1 MNDVIAL
8 NPLDILNIT
17 VSNPFEESFNGSPLD
32 FDIGT
37 SSIYL
42 DGNWA
47 NNPGY
52 RPAQD
57 SKAIVK
63 YDKWRNI
70 DDWWIVGTD
79 YFVKT
84 HKEFFGGIEQRIIDT
99 FDSNDIATVK
109 IKTKSARNGRWGL
122 REYVFPNIG
131 VPIVTTNGH
140 ETSISLRIIA
150 WSGLDGKTA
159 NNYLL
164 GAFDGYCT
172 NGQVFTKAA
181 DKDAAVVKK
190 YKRNTKG
197 FDNDLFSVTL
207 VDAAEIFYSKSRE
220 YEQYAKQSLPSYR
233 GMDFIESLGLS
244 KNKEEGLMILYDG
257 EIAVRG
263 ENVFALHSTFTNYS
277 SHVNKDLFRTRETGA
292 DIHNERMFKREE
304 EVLAVLESTQWRDLT
319 SLAA

>member
-1 MNDVIAL
+1 MTDPIAL
-8 NPLDILNIT
+8 FSQNTTI
-17 VSNPFEESFNGSPLD
+17 SNPFEESFNGSALD

-37 SSIYL
+37 SGIYL
-42 DGNWA
+42 DETYA
-47 NNPGY
+47 NNSGY
-52 RPAQD
+52 APALG

-70 DDWWIVGTD
+70 DDWWVVGAD

-84 HKEFFGGIEQRIIDT
+84 HKKFFGGIEQRIIDT
-99 FDSNDIATVK
+99 FDPNDIATVK

-140 ETSISLRIIA
+140 ETSIELRIIA

-181 DKDAAVVKK
+181 DIEAAVVKK
-190 YKRNTKG
+190 YRRNTKG
-197 FDNDLFSVTL
+197 FDNDLFSETV
-207 VDAAEIFYSKSRE
+207 VDAAEIFYIKARE
-220 YEQYAKQSLPSYR
+220 YERYAKQLLPHKS
-233 GMDFIESLGLS
+233 GVAFIEALPNLS
-244 KNKEEGLMILYDG
+244 EKKQEGLLTLYMR
-257 EIAVRG
+257 EIATRG

-277 SHVNKDLFRTRETGA
+277 SHVNKDLFRTIETGT
-292 DIHNERMFKREE
+292 DIRDERMFKREE
-304 EVLAVLESTQWRDLT
+304 EVLTVLESTQWRDLT

>member
-1 MNDVIAL
+1 MNDSIAL
-8 NPLDILNIT
+8 FSQNTTISD
-17 VSNPFEESFNGSPLD
+17 PFEESFNGSALD

-52 RPAQD
+52 GPAHG

-70 DDWWIVGTD
+70 DDWWIVGSD

-99 FDSNDIATVK
+99 FDPNDIATVK

-181 DKDAAVVKK
+181 DKDTAVVKK

-207 VDAAEIFYSKSRE
+207 VDAAEIFYTKARE
-220 YEQYAKQSLPSYR
+220 YEQYARQPLPHR
-233 GMDFIESLGLS
+233 NGIAFIEALPNISD
-244 KNKEEGLMILYDG
+244 KKQEGLLTLYMG
-257 EIAVRG
+257 EIATRG
-263 ENVFALHSTFTNYS
+263 ENVFALHSAFTNYS
-277 SHVNKDLFRTRETGA
+277 SHINKDLFRTRETGS
-292 DIHNERMFKREE
+292 DIHDERMFKREE

>member
-1 MNDVIAL
+1 MINPIAL
-8 NPLDILNIT
+8 FSQNTTI
-17 VSNPFEESFNGSPLD
+17 SNPFEESFNDSPLD
-32 FDIGT
+32 FDIST
-37 SSIYL
+37 SEVCLGDAYI
-42 DGNWA
+42 

-52 RPAQD
+52 TPSRD
-57 SKAIVK
+57 VKAIIK

-70 DDWWIVGTD
+70 DDWWVVGAD

-84 HKEFFGGIEQRIIDT
+84 HKEFFGGIEQRIVDT
-99 FDSNDIATVK
+99 FDPNDIATVK

-181 DKDAAVVKK
+181 DKDTAVVKK

-207 VDAAEIFYSKSRE
+207 VDAADIFYTKSRE
-220 YEQYAKQSLPSYR
+220 YEQYAKQSLPPYR
-233 GMDFIESLGLS
+233 GIDFIESLGLS
-244 KNKEEGLMILYDG
+244 KKKENGLIYLYNIERD
-257 EIAVRG
+257 IRG
-263 ENVFALHSTFTNYS
+263 ANVFALHSAFTNYS
-277 SHVNKDLFRTRETGA
+277 SHVNKDLFRTIEKST
-292 DIHNERMFKREE
+292 DIRDERMFKREE
-304 EVLAVLESTQWRDLT
+304 EVLTVLESNQWRDLT